1 MEFSMALK
9 GRTSRTFLYAAFLV
23 LDLSLLAQL
32 IDFPQAGVISTR
44 PARRARIAAPVAI
57 VQAVPD
63 FVQSVYMDNTL
74 ALEVVQQP
82 DGDTNFVSP
91 NNGEAT
97 QFSTVTQYGNVG
109 LLAHNYLSGKDFSRL
124 AIGQEVRLVYTSGRV
139 EHFIV
144 IEILRYQALEPRSP
158 YSSFQNMDNKDEIM
172 SVGDMFDRAY
182 KGDYHLTFQ
191 TCIAKDGV
199 SSWGRLF
206 VVAVPKP
213 EQEALD
219 LENTQGQ
226 TDHSFFVK

>member
-1 MEFSMALK
+1 MALK
-9 GRTSRTFLYAAFLV
+9 GRTSRTFLYATFLV

-32 IDFPQAGVISTR
+32 IAFPQAGAIHTR
-44 PARRARIAAPVAI
+44 PARRARIAAPVTI
-57 VQAVPD
+57 VEAAQD

-74 ALEVVQQP
+74 ALDVVQQP

-91 NNGEAT
+91 NDGEVT

-124 AIGQEVRLVYTSGRV
+124 AIGQEVHLVYSSGRV

-144 IEILRYQALEPRSP
+144 IKILRYQALEPKSP
-158 YSSFQNMDNKDEIM
+158 YSSFQNLDNRDEII
-172 SVGDMFDRAY
+172 SVGEMFDRAY

-191 TCIAKDGV
+191 TCIAKNGV

-219 LENTQGQ
+219 LQSTQGYA
-226 TDHSFFVK
+226 SGSYSVK